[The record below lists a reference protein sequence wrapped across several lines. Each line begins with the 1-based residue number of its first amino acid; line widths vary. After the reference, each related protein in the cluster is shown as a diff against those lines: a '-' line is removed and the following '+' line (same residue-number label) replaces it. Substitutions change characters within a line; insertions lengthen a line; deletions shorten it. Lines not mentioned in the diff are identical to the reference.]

1 MKKKSIEFKLVS
13 EKRDFP
19 IVKIRTSNDAY
30 QYAKNFYSDDIDIY
44 ESSFIILVNQ
54 AHNAIGYAKISQGGI
69 NGTVVDPRIICKYA
83 IDSLCSAVILI
94 HNHPSGN
101 LHPSRE
107 DDNLT
112 KSVKQCLEVFN
123 IQLLDHMI
131 LSDCGYYSYSEECRI

>member
-1 MKKKSIEFKLVS
+1 MEKKSIEFKLVS

-30 QYAKNFYSDDIDIY
+30 QYAKNLYADNIDIY
-44 ESSFIILVNQ
+44 ESSFIILVNR
-54 AHNAIGYAKISQGGI
+54 AHNAIGYAKISQGGV
-69 NGTVVDPRIICKYA
+69 NGTVVDQRIICKYA

-112 KSVKQCLEVFN
+112 KSVKQCLELFN